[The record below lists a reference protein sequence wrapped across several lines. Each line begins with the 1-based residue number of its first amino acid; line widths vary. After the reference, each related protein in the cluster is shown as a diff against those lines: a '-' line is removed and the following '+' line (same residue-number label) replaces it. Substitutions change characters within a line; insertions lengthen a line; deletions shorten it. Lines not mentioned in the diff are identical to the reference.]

1 MGDYDPRSILARA
14 HAEVAA
20 GRPNAA
26 LQSVVE
32 AVSAAGFHPSQ
43 FPSLMHATQ
52 LSQAASPHM
61 NDLAHTLSQV
71 GVQCDQQPRQQQQQK
86 QHLGSAMDE
95 DMMQVVIMS
104 AACIAQTAAW
114 ASLLHMC
121 LGRASNTGHSVLL
134 AG

>member
-32 AVSAAGFHPSQ
+32 AVSAAGFRPSQ
-43 FPSLMHATQ
+43 FPSLMHATH

-61 NDLAHTLSQV
+61 NDLAQTLSQV
-71 GVQCDQQPRQQQQQK
+71 GVTCDQQPRQQQGQQ
-86 QHLGSAMDE
+86 LGSTMDE
-95 DMMQVVIMS
+95 DMMQVV
-104 AACIAQTAAW
+104 A
-114 ASLLHMC
+114 L
-121 LGRASNTGHSVLL
+121 
-134 AG
+134 